1 MALRNDATGVL
12 LREDLGK
19 IALLTLNRPEARNA
33 LSEEMLAALQTA
45 LDDIR
50 DNTAVHVVVLRANGP
65 GFCAGHD
72 IGEVMDNHNRDYY
85 DALFAQCTAMMT
97 AIKNLPVPVI
107 AAVQGPAMG
116 AGAQLAATCDL
127 VVASD
132 EARFATPGVNI
143 GLWCSTPMVAV
154 SRSVGQKA
162 AMEMLLTGDM
172 IDADTAQRF
181 GLVNRVVAPDALMD
195 ETMALA
201 EKIATRSRL
210 VVGLGKEAFY
220 RQSEM
225 ELADA
230 YRYTSDVMA
239 HNMMKDDAVE
249 GLNAFLE
256 KRQPGW
262 TNR

>member
-1 MALRNDATGVL
+1 MALRNDASDVL

-33 LSEEMLAALQTA
+33 LSEDLLSALQAAL
-45 LDDIR
+45 DEIR

-72 IGEVMDNHNRDYY
+72 IREVLDNRDRAYY
-85 DALFAQCTAMMT
+85 DALFAQCAAMMT
-97 AIKNLPVPVI
+97 SIKQLPVPVI
-107 AAVQGPAMG
+107 AAVQGSAMG

-127 VVASD
+127 VIAS
-132 EARFATPGVNI
+132 EAARFATPGVNI

-172 IDADTAQRF
+172 IDAEAAMRF
-181 GLVNRVVAPDALMD
+181 GLVNRIVPVEALMD
-195 ETMALA
+195 ETMAMA
-201 EKIATRSRL
+201 EKIASRSRL

-225 ELADA
+225 DLAEA
-230 YRYTSDVMA
+230 YRYTSDVMV
-239 HNMMKDDAVE
+239 HNMLKDDAAE

-256 KRQPGW
+256 KRQPEW
-262 TNR
+262 TNN